1 MLEEEGFVD
10 VLREQPPPRL
20 KQLYAE
26 KHCKVPLCYAVPT
39 VPLCYLVLTTLT
51 TARASMLLG
60 TCCAYR
66 AYRANHTGK
75 VRVYV
80 YTAHG
85 LRTKAS
91 GEKPQ
96 PFLKVFNGLA
106 PEQVHTTRDRP
117 LGSTLSPEFHASFEL
132 SADLPGESLLH
143 VQVSVRAWA

>member
-1 MLEEEGFVD
+1 
-10 VLREQPPPRL
+10 
-20 KQLYAE
+20 
-26 KHCKVPLCYAVPT
+26 
-39 VPLCYLVLTTLT
+39 
-51 TARASMLLG
+51 MLLG

-117 LGSTLSPEFHASFEL
+117 LGATLSPEFHASFEL

-143 VQVSVRAWA
+143 VQVSVRAWAWAWAWAWGWGWAWA

>member
-1 MLEEEGFVD
+1 MLCCAYRASM
-10 VLREQPPPRL
+10 LLPSIC
-20 KQLYAE
+20 
-26 KHCKVPLCYAVPT
+26 H
-39 VPLCYLVLTTLT
+39 LVLT

-66 AYRANHTGK
+66 AYRAYRANDTGK